1 MAQRNS
7 NSIGDSRT
15 DKTESANLSHDLS
28 RRRFIA
34 TTAAGLAG
42 AVALPAGTIITAGP
56 SYAAKAKAKVVP
68 ETLIKQLYDSMTQA
82 QRKAVCFAWDHPS
95 RGLVD
100 ANWYVVKQRVG
111 EFYTKDQQA
120 LILQIFN
127 NLHSEEYASQ
137 VLKQVEHDSHEKGLY
152 DCAIAIFGEPG
163 KQTKDGKSQFE
174 FVLTGRH
181 ITRRCDGNSNEGKAF
196 GGPIFYGHAAKGFN
210 EKADHPGNVY
220 WYQAKRANEV
230 FQSLDEKQR
239 KLSMRN
245 DPRGERKT
253 KTVQLTK
260 DKSKLHGIPCSELSS
275 DQKGLVKK
283 VMADLLAPFRKADVD
298 ESMKLIEEGGGI
310 DALHMAFYNNKD
322 IGNDGVWDNWQI
334 ESPHMVW
341 FFRGAPHVHTWV
353 NITAPLNKAKKA

>member
-1 MAQRNS
+1 MSDQTS
-7 NSIGDSRT
+7 KT
-15 DKTESANLSHDLS
+15 DDLS
-28 RRRFIA
+28 RRRFLA
-34 TTAAGLAG
+34 QSAAIAG
-42 AVALPAGTIITAGP
+42 AVALPVGTIIAASP
-56 SYAAKAKAKVVP
+56 SYAAKAQAKPVP
-68 ETLIKQLYDSMTQA
+68 ETLIKQLYDSMTEK
-82 QRKAVCFAWDHPS
+82 QRKTVCFSWDHPL
-95 RGLVD
+95 RGAVNN
-100 ANWYVVKQRVG
+100 NWYIVEQRIG

-120 LILQIFN
+120 LILQIFKG
-127 NLHSEEYASQ
+127 LHSPEYIDK
-137 VLKQVEHDSHEKGLY
+137 VLKQVEQDSNEKDLY

-196 GGPIFYGHAAKGFN
+196 GGPIFYGHAANGFN
-210 EKADHPGNVY
+210 EKPDHPGNVY
-220 WYQAKRANEV
+220 WFQAKRANEV
-230 FQSLDEKQR
+230 FQALSEKQR
-239 KLSMRN
+239 KLSLRN

-283 VMADLLAPFRKADVD
+283 VMADLLAPFRKADAD
-298 ESMKLIEEGGGI
+298 ESMKLIEAGGGI

-334 ESPHMVW
+334 ESPNMVW
-341 FFRGAPHVHTWV
+341 YFRGAPHVHTWV
-353 NITAPLNKAKKA
+353 NITAPTKKA